1 MQLVRAQVVAPR
13 ITDEIREPT
22 QRLAA
27 FLGPQVA
34 LQERFERL
42 RWDCTACV
50 SSGCGK
56 SLNSSHRPIQRIA
69 LRCGSVSVS
78 HSGPLARPSI
88 SSNCRANAVADTAH
102 MRSAPPGG
110 RGAIPMRVNN
120 PCPGPFHARRA
131 ARARPA
137 GPAAP
142 DPVAGAARRI
152 PPDAPRGV
160 HQAGTR
166 QWHRKTSFPKL
177 GLGVDEV
184 GSCC

>member
-1 MQLVRAQVVAPR
+1 MIRTPRMGLHRLRFFGLRKIAQLVLHADPA
-13 ITDEIREPT
+13 E
-22 QRLAA
+22 
-27 FLGPQVA
+27 
-34 LQERFERL
+34 
-42 RWDCTACV
+42 
-50 SSGCGK
+50 
-56 SLNSSHRPIQRIA
+56 
-69 LRCGSVSVS
+69 LRCGFVSVS